1 MPDGASFLDATF
13 RLVSPRFFIPGTA
26 RSRYRFGLRSALR
39 QGRPAL
45 IEVHADPVVA
55 LRLQRKFPAIPVV
68 LVLHDEPAVTG
79 SHERPP
85 DGARLVDR
93 IAGVVTVSAWL
104 RDRFLEGME
113 APARPLIVVPPC
125 VDVARLPPLVTVLD
139 NARMAQANRRSR
151 VMLFVGR
158 LVEEKGADLF
168 GGLHHGAGVPARLR
182 AEIIG
187 GAEHMAKSPETQ
199 FTRLL
204 QAAAEPAGISMMGYR
219 DHPDYRRR

>member
-1 MPDGASFLDATF
+1 M
-13 RLVSPRFFIPGTA
+13 
-26 RSRYRFGLRSALR
+26 
-39 QGRPAL
+39 
-45 IEVHADPVVA
+45 
-55 LRLQRKFPAIPVV
+55 
-68 LVLHDEPAVTG
+68 LHDEPAANRLTRTP
-79 SHERPP
+79 SRR
-85 DGARLVDR
+85 ARLVHR
-93 IAGVVTVSAWL
+93 LAGVVTVSAWL

-168 GGLHHGAGVPARLR
+168 VAACTTALASLPGWR

-187 GAEHMAKSPETQ
+187 GAEHAAKSPETQ

-204 QAAAEPAGISMMGYR
+204 QAAAEPGGDIDDGLSRSPRRAGGDESGR
-219 DHPDYRRR
+219 HRGNPQPRPGPERTHRVGSNGERRGGDLLPGGRAA